1 MSVKSNLAHFESH
14 LAVKNGLDS
23 LTFVGTS
30 CLAWQLIFERV
41 ITDGVKNARQCDG
54 GELARLEFTAN
65 SRLFKKS
72 AVISDILTVIFV

>member
-1 MSVKSNLAHFESH
+1 MSVKSNLAHIESH

-54 GELARLEFTAN
+54 GELARLFTAN

-72 AVISDILTVIFV
+72 AVISHILTVIFV